1 MILFFV
7 MNFMLTLLSLYTD
20 FDTFISSSDYKAA
33 HGRVVIYDS
42 NKQRVLCHMFESCDD
57 HCEFSVKINQIFTS
71 RVYKKEP
78 PVAQWKR
85 AVKRRHLL
93 PRHANVRF

>member
-1 MILFFV
+1 

-71 RVYKKEP
+71 RVYKKKT

-93 PRHANVRF
+93 PRHANVRI

>member
-1 MILFFV
+1 

-57 HCEFSVKINQIFTS
+57 HCEFSVKINQIFTIW
-71 RVYKKEP
+71 VYKKET
-78 PVAQWKR
+78 PVAQRKR
-85 AVKRRHLL
+85 AVKHRHLL
-93 PRHANVRF
+93 PRHANVRI